1 MGGRE
6 LVAVLRALCAD
17 YAGMHSGLPD
27 LLLWRVREVAV
38 LPQPLPHGAAPK
50 PPPAAAAGEPVAVAE
65 WLAAPDPDD
74 YGASDFTGSGAA
86 GTGAKGGSFLQAGNA
101 TAELEFDVMFA
112 EVKGPR
118 DRLSD
123 TQVVWLNLL
132 SEAGVRTA
140 VFHVKERKQQPK

>member
-1 MGGRE
+1 M
-6 LVAVLRALCAD
+6 
-17 YAGMHSGLPD
+17 
-27 LLLWRVREVAV
+27 
-38 LPQPLPHGAAPK
+38 
-50 PPPAAAAGEPVAVAE
+50 
-65 WLAAPDPDD
+65 APDPDD

-101 TAELEFDVMFA
+101 AAELEFDVMFA

-140 VFHVKERKQQPK
+140 VFNVKERKQQPK